1 MKRWQLFVLWVFW
14 VLTLWIMAPY
24 LDLSPES
31 TLQKKQ
37 MDLVPWRCNCSWSK
51 FGKKCGCPPGTLNC
65 SSCCHTVGEWNW
77 FDGCYKKT
85 MGYLIR
91 TNEHTTSDPVVWWL
105 IRVRC
110 EDPNHRTAHCPC
122 NASDQGSWG
131 QPALQLLERSPLVWI
146 SDALSDEVLEDGL
159 AP

>member
-14 VLTLWIMAPY
+14 VLILWVMAPY

-51 FGKKCGCPPGTLNC
+51 FGVKCGCPPGTFNC

-91 TNEHTTSDPVVWWL
+91 TKEHMISEPVVW
-105 IRVRC
+105 
-110 EDPNHRTAHCPC
+110 
-122 NASDQGSWG
+122 
-131 QPALQLLERSPLVWI
+131 
-146 SDALSDEVLEDGL
+146 
-159 AP
+159 